1 MNDEK
6 NAPINP
12 NGNFNNNNQNNNLE
26 NNGQANV
33 NLEINTSINEN
44 QVIHSQVQNG
54 STTVPS
60 QVGNALSMN
69 SSTIST
75 NGQVTSS
82 TSNSN
87 DFSGVIDPSQI
98 TVGPEAINP
107 QIPVNNPSF
116 ENQPVNN
123 TDQNSKEP
131 KKNNTLSLFFVFLLF
146 ALVGAFI
153 WFMPEIH
160 DELNKQKENKN
171 QSQVIHEEEQQNQEQ
186 TNSYESMICS
196 QISNTYTIY
205 SQEDKIKKYSLA
217 TVYTSDI
224 DTNYQSCLTL
234 QQSEVSGFIVGCDKT
249 ANSVTVVKT
258 YDFVRLPSTFNQ
270 DTLDFKQDD
279 SIKSIKTRLEQKG
292 YTCS

>member
-1 MNDEK
+1 MNEEK
-6 NAPINP
+6 SINP
-12 NGNFNNNNQNNNLE
+12 NGNFNTNAQNNNLV
-26 NNGQANV
+26 NNGQVNANPEV
-33 NLEINTSINEN
+33 HTNIKEN
-44 QVIHSQVQNG
+44 GAIQSSVQNG
-54 STTVPS
+54 ETPVTQ
-60 QVGNALSMN
+60 QVGNNLSMN

-75 NGQVTSS
+75 NGKVTSS
-82 TSNSN
+82 TSNGN

-98 TVGPEAINP
+98 TVGPEAVHS

-123 TDQNSKEP
+123 TNQNSQGP
-131 KKNNTLSLFFVFLLF
+131 KKNNSLSLFFVFLLF

-160 DELNKQKENKN
+160 DMLNKQKENKN

-186 TNSYESMICS
+186 TNNYESMICS

-224 DTNYQSCLTL
+224 DTNYQTCLTL
-234 QQSEVSGFIVGCDKT
+234 QQSEVSGFVVGCDKT

-258 YDFVRLPSTFNQ
+258 YDFVLLPSTFNQ
-270 DTLDFKQDD
+270 DTLDLKQDD